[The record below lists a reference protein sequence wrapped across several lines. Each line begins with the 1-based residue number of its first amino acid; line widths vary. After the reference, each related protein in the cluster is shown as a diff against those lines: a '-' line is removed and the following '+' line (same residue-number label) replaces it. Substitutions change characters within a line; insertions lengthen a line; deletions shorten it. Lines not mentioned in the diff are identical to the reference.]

1 MRQFYIDNGLWDG
14 EVRWQQEP
22 MSIADAESVGMVNR
36 KKVNQP
42 CGTYNTRVVMTRSVD
57 IDGYA
62 TIRRRA
68 CNRCEHRWYSGQ
80 GPESVVK
87 VDWEG
92 SKQRCEITRIYELDP
107 LTGKRFASYSGTPGL
122 CGDSAVVTHET
133 PEAAA

>member
-1 MRQFYIDNGLWDG
+1 MRC
-14 EVRWQQEP
+14 P
-22 MSIADAESVGMVNR
+22 S
-36 KKVNQP
+36 

-68 CNRCEHRWYSGQ
+68 CNRCDHRWYSGQ

-122 CGDSAVVTHET
+122 CGDSAVITHET
-133 PEAAA
+133 PQAAA